1 MTFNQ
6 IVLKYVCIYLYISY
20 ICIYRSIFQRKST
33 DDHLLIVQCDSGH
46 QHIDLIACARYR
58 VLDEAVH
65 AVHLNRT
72 THIVFII
79 GLPRIS
85 GGTVFVGFQ
94 GGKWESYH
102 MDSLISPKDS
112 VFTVEKALNMS
123 INDILLECY
132 NGDKELFYKKIQ
144 NCISPTSL
152 LQSSN
157 VPTEYALQRYD
168 ILSQLVGINH
178 ASAENKELEGLHQ
191 QTCKFLT
198 VLYTCT

>member
-1 MTFNQ
+1 M
-6 IVLKYVCIYLYISY
+6 YVYTLSLVC
-20 ICIYRSIFQRKST
+20 RSIFQRESA

-65 AVHLNRT
+65 AAHLNRT
-72 THIVFII
+72 THVVFIV

-85 GGTVFVGFQ
+85 GGTVFVSFQ

-102 MDSLISPKDS
+102 LDSLMSPKDS
-112 VFTVEKALNMS
+112 FFTIKQALNVS

-144 NCISPTSL
+144 SCISPTSL
-152 LQSSN
+152 LQFSN
-157 VPTEYALQRYD
+157 VPTEYTLQRYD
-168 ILSQLVGINH
+168 ILSHLVGMSH
-178 ASAENKELEGLHQ
+178 VSAENEKMKELESLQ
-191 QTCKFLT
+191 LQTCKFFT
-198 VLYTCT
+198 VLYMHN

>member
-1 MTFNQ
+1 M
-6 IVLKYVCIYLYISY
+6 YVCIS
-20 ICIYRSIFQRKST
+20 CIYRSIFQRESA

-58 VLDEAVH
+58 VLDAVH
-65 AVHLNRT
+65 AVHLNST

-168 ILSQLVGINH
+168 ILSQLVNH
-178 ASAENKELEGLHQ
+178 VSAENKESESLHQ

-198 VLYTCT
+198 VLYICMYIITML